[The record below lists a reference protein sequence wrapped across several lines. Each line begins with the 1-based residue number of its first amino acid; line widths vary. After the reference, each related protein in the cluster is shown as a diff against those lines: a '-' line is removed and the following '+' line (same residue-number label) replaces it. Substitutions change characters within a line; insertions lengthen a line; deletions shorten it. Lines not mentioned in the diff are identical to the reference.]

1 MRRSHPHDPV
11 KLAISPAKPGR
22 IWEQAIECL
31 LLALVLFAFS
41 AVRLQTVSG
50 ISSGIIISQI
60 YGGGG
65 SSSDSYKNDYIEL
78 FNRGAVAVNL
88 TGWSLQYASASGN
101 SWDRVDLSGSI
112 GPGQYYLIKLAAGS
126 SGTKDLPAADAT
138 GILNINASAG
148 KIALLNNR
156 NFLDGTLAC
165 SAGFASAGI
174 VDFVGY
180 GGIANCYEGSAPAPA
195 GGNASATV
203 RLSGGCS
210 DTDNNGLDFS
220 VGVPLPHNSLT
231 PLKPCNATITA
242 QTDLSITTT
251 ITQSTSASVP
261 PRGIVRLMIEVFNG
275 GTVAAQNVIT
285 TESLPAGF
293 IDISADKGGVFLGGD
308 ISLPVI
314 PQLNPGERISFT
326 VTAKAPQI
334 KGRFISRAVVN
345 SNNFDPVTS
354 NNVSLQEIIV
364 AAGAMFDEDS
374 VRVTISN
381 SSICS
386 STFQVEVK
394 LTNIGMTAQLDT
406 SDAEYSANLSPESI
420 YTGSC
425 SATKG
430 RCRGNRNSSY
440 VRWDGQIN
448 AGETVTITYSVR
460 VVGNLQTQINFCIKS
475 NILFD
480 SDNDML
486 NDDLVTV
493 TNCALYGCLT
503 VTPVE
508 PELPP
513 TSAVS
518 VQKPGSIL
526 IYNLY
531 TSSSFDPDSA
541 NTRINITNTTD
552 YGNVTVHLFFID
564 GNTCQVSDSYL
575 CLTTNQTTSFLVSDM
590 DPGVTGYLV
599 AIAVDGLTGCPINFN
614 YLVGDEYIQLQSGHA
629 ANLGAESFAAIA
641 ETPCECDG
649 NMPTVEIAL
658 DGENYNLAPRT
669 LAASNI
675 ISPVDNNSTLMV
687 VNRVGGNLSLG
698 LGSIGLLS
706 GVLFDDLEKAF
717 SFSVSAGCQFRE
729 FFSNS
734 FPRTAPRI
742 NQIISSGHSGW
753 MRFFAHDDVG
763 IIGATITY
771 NPSSQSIASAFNGGS
786 SLHKLSFTNSAR
798 FVLPTFPSACVYETE
813 PEPELRRS
821 IR

>member
-1 MRRSHPHDPV
+1 MRTRHNGLWLFLDHTPV
-11 KLAISPAKPGR
+11 RFHIGLIVVGLCLFSSTAGFSYVAI
-22 IWEQAIECL
+22 
-31 LLALVLFAFS
+31 VFNH
-41 AVRLQTVSG
+41 G
-50 ISSGIIISQI
+50 ISLSSGVVISQI

-65 SSSDSYKNDYIEL
+65 SSSTSFKNDFIEL
-78 FNRGAVAVNL
+78 FNRDSTAVNL

-101 SWDRVDLSGSI
+101 SWDKVDLSGSI
-112 GPGQYYLIKLAAGS
+112 GPGQYYLIKLATGS
-126 SGTKDLPAADAT
+126 LGTKELPSADAT

-148 KIALLNNR
+148 KVAVLNNR
-156 NFLDGTLAC
+156 NFLDGTLVC
-165 SAGFASAGI
+165 STGFASAGI

-180 GGIANCYEGSAPAPA
+180 GSTATCYEGSVSAPAV
-195 GGNASATV
+195 GNSSATV
-203 RLSGGCS
+203 RFNGGCA

-220 VGVPLPHNSLT
+220 VGVPLPRNSLM
-231 PLKPCNATITA
+231 PPKPCNSTITS

-261 PRGIVRLMIEVFNG
+261 PRGVVKLMIEIING
-275 GTVAAQNVIT
+275 GTVAANNVIT
-285 TESLPAGF
+285 TDSLPTGF
-293 IDISADKGGVFLGGD
+293 IDISADKGGMVFGND
-308 ISLPVI
+308 ISWPVI
-314 PQLNPGERISFT
+314 PELNPGERISFT

-334 KGRFISRAVVN
+334 KGRYVSRAVVN
-345 SNNFDPVTS
+345 SDNFDPVIS
-354 NNVSLQEIIV
+354 DNISLQEIIV
-364 AAGAMFDEDS
+364 AAGAMFDEKS
-374 VRVTISN
+374 VSVTISN
-381 SSICS
+381 SSTCS

-394 LTNIGMTAQLDT
+394 LTNVGITTQPDT
-406 SDAEYSANLSPESI
+406 SEAEYSVNLSPEAI

-460 VVGNLQTQINFCIKS
+460 VTGNLQTQINFCIDS
-475 NILFD
+475 AVRYD
-480 SDNDML
+480 SDNDSF
-486 NDDLVTV
+486 NDDT
-493 TNCALYGCLT
+493 TTTKNCAIYGCLT
-503 VTPVE
+503 EIPVE

-531 TSSSFDPDSA
+531 TSSSIDPDSA

-552 YGNVTVHLFFID
+552 YGNVTVHLFFIN
-564 GNTCQVSDSYL
+564 GNSCEVSDSYL
-575 CLTTNQTTSFLVSDM
+575 CLTTNQTTSFLASDM

-649 NMPTVEIAL
+649 NMPIVEIAL
-658 DGENYNLAPRT
+658 DGENYNMAPRA
-669 LAASNI
+669 LAASHI
-675 ISPVDNNSTLMV
+675 PSPVDNNSTLMAI
-687 VNRVGGNLSLG
+687 NRVGGDLSLG
-698 LGSIGLLS
+698 PGNIGMLS
-706 GVLFDDLEKAF
+706 GVLFDDIERGF
-717 SFSVSAGCQFRE
+717 SFSVVAGCQFRE

-753 MRFFAHDDVG
+753 MRFFTQDDVG

-771 NPSSQSIASAFNGGS
+771 NPATQSNASAFNGGS
-786 SLHKLSFTNSAR
+786 SLHKLSFTNTAK

-813 PEPELRRS
+813 PDYWARRS
-821 IR
+821 NR